1 VKSLIAFH
9 AHPDDE
15 VMGTGVTLAKYS
27 QEGVRT
33 IVVTATD
40 GSEGEIRNYDNP
52 GEIKPNLAEV
62 RKKELEASLECLGV
76 SDYEW
81 MGYKDSGMMGE
92 DSNKD
97 PECFWQ
103 QDYFGPV
110 GKLVHIIR
118 KYKPEALIT
127 YDPFGGYGHPDHIQ
141 VNRIG
146 TAAFF
151 AANDLDKFPLDEN
164 EELWIPER
172 LYFTS
177 WSKTKIQARREQ
189 MYNAGLISK
198 DEFDKYKNIGVS
210 QEDIDV
216 EVDGKKYVQKKIDA
230 WKCHR
235 TQLGD
240 DWWALKIPEDY
251 RDEFLGIES
260 YISVFNRG
268 KFNSSTEV
276 I

>member
-1 VKSLIAFH
+1 MKSILAFH

-27 QEGVRT
+27 DEGVRT
-33 IVVTATD
+33 VVVTATD

-52 GEIKPNLAEV
+52 EEIKPKLAEV
-62 RKKELEASLECLGV
+62 RKKELEASLESLGV

-81 MGYKDSGMMGE
+81 MGYKDSGMMGD

-110 GKLVHIIR
+110 GRLVHIIR
-118 KYKPEALIT
+118 KYQPEAIIT

-141 VNRIG
+141 ANRIG

-151 AANDLDKFPLDEN
+151 AMGDLDKFPLNPN
-164 EELWIPER
+164 EEFWIPER

-177 WSKTKIQARREQ
+177 WSKARIQARREQ
-189 MYNAGLISK
+189 MYKVGLISK
-198 DEFDKYKNIGVS
+198 DELDKYKNIGNS
-210 QEDIDV
+210 DEDIDV
-216 EVDGKKYVQKKIDA
+216 EVDGKQYVQKKIDA

-240 DWWALKIPEDY
+240 DWWAFNIPEEY
-251 RDEFLGIES
+251 RDDFLGVES
-260 YISVFNRG
+260 YITAFNRG
-268 KFNSSTEV
+268 RFNSKTQLL
-276 I
+276 

>member
-1 VKSLIAFH
+1 MKSLIAFH

-27 QEGVRT
+27 EEGVRT
-33 IVVTATD
+33 VVVTATD

-52 GEIKPNLAEV
+52 EKIKPNLAEV

-118 KYKPEALIT
+118 KYKPEAIIT

-151 AANDLDKFPLDEN
+151 AVNDLDKFPLDEN

-177 WSKTKIQARREQ
+177 WSKAKIQARREQ

-198 DEFDKYKNIGVS
+198 DEFDEYKNIGVS

-268 KFNSSTEV
+268 KFNSSTE
-276 I
+276 II

>member
-1 VKSLIAFH
+1 MKSLIAFH

-52 GEIKPNLAEV
+52 EEIKPNLAEV

-177 WSKTKIQARREQ
+177 WSKVKIQARREQ

-198 DEFDKYKNIGVS
+198 DEFDEYKNIGVS

-216 EVDGKKYVQKKIDA
+216 EVDGKKYVQKKLM
-230 WKCHR
+230 H
-235 TQLGD
+235 GNV
-240 DWWALKIPEDY
+240 
-251 RDEFLGIES
+251 IELS
-260 YISVFNRG
+260 
-268 KFNSSTEV
+268 
-276 I
+276 

>member
-1 VKSLIAFH
+1 MKSLIAFH

-52 GEIKPNLAEV
+52 EEIKPNLAEV
-62 RKKELEASLECLGV
+62 RKKELEASLKCLGV
-76 SDYEW
+76 TDYEW

-268 KFNSSTEV
+268 KFNSSTE
-276 I
+276 II

>member
-1 VKSLIAFH
+1 
-9 AHPDDE
+9 
-15 VMGTGVTLAKYS
+15 
-27 QEGVRT
+27 
-33 IVVTATD
+33 
-40 GSEGEIRNYDNP
+40 
-52 GEIKPNLAEV
+52 
-62 RKKELEASLECLGV
+62 
-76 SDYEW
+76 
-81 MGYKDSGMMGE
+81 MMGE
-92 DSNKD
+92 ESNKD

-151 AANDLDKFPLDEN
+151 AVNDLDKFPLNKDE
-164 EELWIPER
+164 EFWIPER

-177 WSKTKIQARREQ
+177 WSKERIEARREQ
-189 MYNAGLISK
+189 MYKAGLIS
-198 DEFDKYKNIGVS
+198 EAELDKYKNIGAS
-210 QEDIDV
+210 QDDIDV
-216 EVDGKKYVQKKIDA
+216 EVDGKKYIQKKIDA

-240 DWWALKIPEDY
+240 DWWAFNIPEDY
-251 RDEFLGIES
+251 RDDFLGIES

-268 KFNSSTEV
+268 KFNSSTE
-276 I
+276 II